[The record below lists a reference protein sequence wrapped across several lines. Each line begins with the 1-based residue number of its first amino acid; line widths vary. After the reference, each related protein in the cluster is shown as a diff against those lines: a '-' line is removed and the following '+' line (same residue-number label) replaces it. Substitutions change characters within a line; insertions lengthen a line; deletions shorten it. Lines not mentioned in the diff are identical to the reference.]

1 MRDRMKAMAATTNL
15 LSWEAFE
22 QLPDDWAHYEIIEG
36 ELIRL
41 PPPTAGQSIAA
52 SNALRALLPL
62 EERGLG
68 RVYAEAGYK
77 LSEDPATWIQP
88 DVPFLRKERI
98 QATAPD
104 GYFLGAPEL
113 AIEIVSP
120 SESARDLERKVD
132 ALLAA
137 GGQAVWVVYP
147 ASRKVRVFLGDG
159 TSFSRGIHDKLS
171 APELLPGWELPV
183 AKLFE
188 D

>member
-1 MRDRMKAMAATTNL
+1 MRVMATTTNL

-22 QLPDDWAHYEIIEG
+22 QLPDDGMHHEILEG
-36 ELIRL
+36 EMITL
-41 PPPTAGQSIAA
+41 PPPKSGHSLVA
-52 SNALRALLPL
+52 SNAYKGLLPL

-68 RVYAEAGYK
+68 RVFAEAGYR
-77 LSEDPATWIQP
+77 LSDDPATWIQP
-88 DVPFLRKERI
+88 DVSFLRKERVL
-98 QATAPD
+98 ATAPD

-120 SESARDLERKVD
+120 SESARDLERKMD

-159 TSFSRGIHDKLS
+159 TSFSRGIHDTLS
-171 APELLPGWELPV
+171 APGLLPGWELPV
-183 AKLFE
+183 VKLFE